1 MNCYDRQGLPMST
14 DAWSAKMNDKYKR
27 VALTTACGYRIS
39 TVWLGLDHNFSGKGP
54 PLIFETMVFKG
65 QSYEDLFCARYATE
79 EGARIGHNFVA
90 FAIERG
96 MNPRNIPQP
105 DGVVDLAEDPR

>member
-1 MNCYDRQGLPMST
+1 MNCYDRQGLPMSV
-14 DAWSAKMNDKYKR
+14 DAWSAKANVKYKR
-27 VALTTACGYRIS
+27 VALTTVRGYMIS

-65 QSYEDLFCARYATE
+65 RSHMDLFCARYATE
-79 EGARIGHNFVA
+79 EGARIGHNFVVY
-90 FAIERG
+90 AIRRG

-105 DGVVDLAEDPR
+105 DGTEDKR